1 MRSPR
6 GVHHVALR
14 VDDLARVEPFYRDV
28 LALPVLRRWP
38 KEDGGGSGA
47 AGAAGAAG
55 AIDDRSVWLDAGGGA
70 FVALETAPGQAT
82 PDVRAARAAT
92 EGPPVLA
99 LRIGADERAAWEARL
114 QAAGVA
120 IYHRTAFTLY
130 VRDPEGNRIGL
141 SHYPD
146 PQAGAAAGG

>member
-1 MRSPR
+1 VRPPR

-14 VDDLARVEPFYRDV
+14 VADLAKVEPFYRDV
-28 LALPVLRRWP
+28 LALPVIRRWP
-38 KEDGGGSGA
+38 KAEDGGAPG
-47 AGAAGAAG
+47 
-55 AIDDRSVWLDAGGGA
+55 DRSIWLDAGDGA
-70 FVALETAPGQAT
+70 FVALETTGTAAEPGEA
-82 PDVRAARAAT
+82 AARAGAV
-92 EGPPVLA
+92 GPPVLA

-141 SHYPD
+141 SHHPH
-146 PQAGAAAGG
+146 AAGGA

>member
-1 MRSPR
+1 VRPPR

-14 VDDLARVEPFYRDV
+14 VADLAKVEPFYRDV
-28 LALPVLRRWP
+28 LALPVIRRWP
-38 KEDGGGSGA
+38 KAEDGGVRG
-47 AGAAGAAG
+47 
-55 AIDDRSVWLDAGGGA
+55 DRSIWLDAGDGA
-70 FVALETAPGQAT
+70 FVALETTTETSVAT
-82 PDVRAARAAT
+82 ADAAAHADAV
-92 EGPPVLA
+92 GPPVLA

-141 SHYPD
+141 SHH
-146 PQAGAAAGG
+146 PQTAGAD